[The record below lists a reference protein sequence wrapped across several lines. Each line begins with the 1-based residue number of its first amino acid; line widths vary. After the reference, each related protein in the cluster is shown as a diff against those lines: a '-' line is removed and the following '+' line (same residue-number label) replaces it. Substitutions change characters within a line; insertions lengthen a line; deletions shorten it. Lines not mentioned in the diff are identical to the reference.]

1 MRGECLQRARPKTD
15 QQSCRR
21 SGYLPR
27 EKAARKALEKVI
39 SVSGDGGFS
48 VFGDGTGNSRSS
60 EIQPCAPPVIVG
72 VSVDY
77 RDNHRLMENVH
88 PDALN

>member
-1 MRGECLQRARPKTD
+1 
-15 QQSCRR
+15 
-21 SGYLPR
+21 
-27 EKAARKALEKVI
+27 VI